1 MAFACGSSPQAVLL
15 QLSHEERA
23 ELAALAQQDRR
34 ALDDALR
41 ALGLTKV
48 GHRCAAAVALE
59 REDAGSARPPLRVA
73 VVAHSGYF
81 AGGSYGGATRASLSL
96 LRELRRCCARGG
108 VLDILALTPKPLPE
122 GLAFKLGPG
131 RIGSFAWEE
140 ERVWIGR
147 EADLRRLLG
156 GRRYHAVISLSIE
169 ASLVH
174 FAASLDAA
182 RHWAMAHN
190 YYLPPFGPFR
200 RFVAELEHVELLRRL
215 DALLSPCEHH
225 AAYLRRYGPPGL
237 MAQPLFAADYHYFH
251 RSDGR
256 GGLQLPEAMRP
267 WEAPHRFVMAVSPCP
282 EKGLAV
288 LLALARRLPDVAF
301 AAVTTQWSGAP
312 SVDVL
317 RSLPNMTVLA
327 PHDDV
332 DVIFKQ
338 TRVLLAPSL
347 WQECCPLVVMESL
360 LRGIP
365 CVSSD
370 VCGLP
375 EANRN
380 PRLVVPTSLSYD
392 FARGELRHGVTNA
405 QLERE
410 LGATPP
416 PLPSAQQRAAAAAT
430 AAREEATTDEVAPFE
445 VALLRLLDETDDYA
459 TLRAESLACRDA
471 LVGFAREREGG
482 LAAMLAPLAKAEP
495 LPALE
500 GGGEL
505 EAAAGGGT
513 AVGLEQADLKRGAR
527 VSDTALAQSGVRK
540 LPAAVTY
547 RVVRSPFVFIRAA
560 PSTEAEVL
568 GMAPVGTCVVADAE
582 RSGWLRT
589 APQPGL
595 QGGWALIDGASLGLG
610 VLLQPT

>member
-1 MAFACGSSPQAVLL
+1 MADSGSLPDALL
-15 QLSHEERA
+15 SQLSRDERA
-23 ELAALAQQDRR
+23 ELAALAQEDRR
-34 ALDDALR
+34 ALDDRLR

-48 GHRCAAAVALE
+48 GHRAAAALALKE
-59 REDAGSARPPLRVA
+59 PTPQALRVA

-96 LRELRRCCARGG
+96 LRELRRCCTPGG
-108 VLDILALTPKPLPE
+108 TLDILALTPKPLPE

-131 RIGSFAWEE
+131 RLGSFAWED

-147 EADLRRLLG
+147 EDDLRRLLG
-156 GRRYHAVISLSIE
+156 GRRYHAVISVSIE

-200 RFVAELEHVELLRRL
+200 RFAAEPEHVELLRRL

-237 MAQPLFAADYHYFH
+237 TAQPLFAADYHYFH
-251 RSDGR
+251 RRDGR

-267 WEAPHRFVMAVSPCP
+267 WEASHRYVTAVSPCP

-288 LLALARRLPDVAF
+288 LLALARRLPHVAF
-301 AAVTTQWSGAP
+301 AAVTTQWSNAP
-312 SVDVL
+312 SVDAL

-332 DVIFKQ
+332 DVLFRQ

-380 PRLVVPTSLSYD
+380 PRLVVPTALSYD

-410 LGATPP
+410 IGATPP
-416 PLPSAQQRAAAAAT
+416 PLPSAQQRAAAAA
-430 AAREEATTDEVAPFE
+430 AAVREEATADEVAPFE
-445 VALLRLLDETDDYA
+445 AALLRLLDEADGHA
-459 TLRAESLACRDA
+459 TLRAESVACRDA
-471 LVGFAREREGG
+471 LVGFARAREGG
-482 LAAMLAPLAKAEP
+482 LAAMLAPLAEAEP

-500 GGGEL
+500 GGGAL
-505 EAAAGGGT
+505 EATAATGGG
-513 AVGLEQADLKRGAR
+513 AVVGLEQADLKRGAR
-527 VSDTALAQSGVRK
+527 VSDAVLAQSGVRE
-540 LPAAVTY
+540 LPAAVAY

-560 PSTEAEVL
+560 PSTEAEVV

-582 RSGWLRT
+582 RSGWVRT

-595 QGGWALIDGASLGLG
+595 QGGWALIDGAPLGLG
-610 VLLQPT
+610 MLLKPT